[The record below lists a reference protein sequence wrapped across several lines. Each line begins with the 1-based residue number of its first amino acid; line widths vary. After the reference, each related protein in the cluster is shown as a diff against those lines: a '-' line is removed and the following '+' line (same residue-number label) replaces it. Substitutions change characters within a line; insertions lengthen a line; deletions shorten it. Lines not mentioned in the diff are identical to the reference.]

1 MGRIQSYVLLSL
13 VAAFWGFQ
21 PSCVKWLL
29 KAWSPVTIIGF
40 RYVILSIIL
49 IAWSYYW
56 ERNKMIPDQDDWS
69 SLVAMGLLGVALNNV
84 LQFTALQY
92 TTVTNCTLISATTPC
107 LTAVASVIFVK
118 ERLHPLV
125 WLGIVVSFLGVL
137 TIVSKGSLVVLAN
150 IDFNRGDVLSLLSQM
165 AWTGYTLIG
174 VNVMK
179 RLSPMAVTGWS
190 GVFGSIMVVCF
201 GEVTGNFKV
210 TLLDV
215 MPFMSFLYILLL
227 GGLYG
232 MVAWNACSK
241 AVGPSI
247 ASIFL
252 NIMPVVGMVAGF
264 VLFNEEIGFVQ
275 LFGAGAIICGV
286 TLVTNHQ
293 RVEDFI
299 KARVKK

>member
-1 MGRIQSYVLLSL
+1 MSRLKSYILLSL

-29 KAWSPVTIIGF
+29 KAWSPVTIIGL
-40 RYVILSIIL
+40 RYILLSIIL
-49 IAWSYYW
+49 ISWSYYR
-56 ERNKMIPDQDDWS
+56 EREKMFPGPEDWFY
-69 SLVAMGLLGVALNNV
+69 LVSMGLLGVALNNV

-92 TTVTNCTLISATTPC
+92 TSVTNCTLISATTPC
-107 LTAVASVIFVK
+107 LTAVASVLFVR

-125 WLGIVVSFLGVL
+125 WLGIIISFLGVL

-150 IDFNRGDVLSLLSQM
+150 IDFNRGDILALLSQL
-165 AWTGYTLIG
+165 AWTGYTLLG
-174 VNVMK
+174 VIVMK

-190 GVFGSIMVVCF
+190 GIFGSFMVYMF
-201 GEVTGNFKV
+201 GMVTGTFKV
-210 TLLDV
+210 TSLQVAPLV
-215 MPFMSFLYILLL
+215 SFLYILLL

-264 VLFNEEIGFVQ
+264 ILFHEEIGFVQ
-275 LFGAGAIICGV
+275 LFGAAAIICGV
-286 TLVTNHQ
+286 TLVTNYR
-293 RVEDFI
+293 RVVDYF
-299 KARVKK
+299 K